1 MGGQKSSKIVGHHL
15 CVFPK
20 LSFQWPGIKKLEI
33 SKCLKPRSV
42 LQPIFHRNFEL
53 LHNSS
58 NYFTSNW
65 IAKVWWFWLVLI
77 DRMKKSFLGVLKT
90 QMMQFSLNTAA
101 TKGQKCRTISQKV
114 NICFKLCTYVQ
125 CNIGLWNIVPIFVFI
140 LWKTRSLQCFQ
151 VLKVS

>member
-1 MGGQKSSKIVGHHL
+1 M
-15 CVFPK
+15 FPK